1 MNDAG
6 GASIFTE
13 PRLYMDMVIL
23 YLYTT
28 IFAMLFD
35 VCAMLYCPFG
45 PRDFDI
51 KHDVVGKGIRHL
63 AVSLSEG
70 HLPPTIDSENDA
82 FIESPSSMLA
92 VAELNLRRRVKG
104 SNNGNTLRRQWSVA
118 TRVETANVMNTVRRG
133 LSVRDVGDT
142 VRRGL
147 SVRSIG
153 NGSFSFLPSFRQ
165 G

>member
-1 MNDAG
+1 
-6 GASIFTE
+6 
-13 PRLYMDMVIL
+13 
-23 YLYTT
+23 
-28 IFAMLFD
+28 
-35 VCAMLYCPFG
+35 
-45 PRDFDI
+45 
-51 KHDVVGKGIRHL
+51 
-63 AVSLSEG
+63 
-70 HLPPTIDSENDA
+70 
-82 FIESPSSMLA
+82 
-92 VAELNLRRRVKG
+92 VKG
-104 SNNGNTLRRQWSVA
+104 SNNGNTLRRQWTSVA